1 MYYLVLRNMPIG
13 LFACP
18 GVVKL
23 TQPRWIFDLPA
34 SPRSPMSVRYVAYA
48 TYWLWRAANACSTLA
63 ACANNVG
70 SIDDGHNGQIS
81 ALVNEEVTL
90 TKG

>member
-23 TQPRWIFDLPA
+23 TQLRWIFDLPA
-34 SPRSPMSVRYVAYA
+34 SRSPLSVRYVAYDVRYVLA
-48 TYWLWRAANACSTLA
+48 LAGCECLQHA